1 MTELDERVLPIE
13 NSSSEGRL
21 AVSLIFK
28 LLAALREIGKLDD
41 EEVSKVAAILIP
53 ELGSDQERFRT
64 WGLLEEM
71 VPGVQRPEEERGG

>member
-28 LLAALREIGKLDD
+28 LLAGLHEIGKLDD
-41 EEVSKVAAILIP
+41 EEVCKVAATLIP

-64 WGLLEEM
+64 WTLMEEL
-71 VPGVQRPEEERGG
+71 VPGIKRPEEEKRG

>member
-28 LLAALREIGKLDD
+28 LLAGLHEIGKLDD
-41 EEVSKVAAILIP
+41 EEVSKVAATLIP

-64 WGLLEEM
+64 WTLMEELI
-71 VPGVQRPEEERGG
+71 PGIKRPEDEKRG